1 MIILILLILIAA
13 GLMAVRKQQKARAKV
28 NYWAHIN
35 ELEAQRKEQIL
46 ATAIKCSN
54 KKILTLKL
62 IANGSRLVN
71 TT

>member
-1 MIILILLILIAA
+1 MIILIPLILIAA

-46 ATAIKCSN
+46 ATAIKMQQQE
-54 KKILTLKL
+54 
-62 IANGSRLVN
+62 N
-71 TT
+71 TDSKADCKWKQAS